1 MSLGFFE
8 LFALF
13 LRRNLIIICLQI
25 IPFEVNLRNEKFL
38 FPRKI
43 FVFLGACLSEFEAKL
58 FPNASGVPRADMLL
72 KISNL
77 NCSLSYRMKLR
88 YVYFF
93 GLNFSY
99 FFFENSMYHMMLIT

>member
-43 FVFLGACLSEFEAKL
+43 FVFLGACLSEFEANL
-58 FPNASGVPRADMLL
+58 FPNASGVHRADMLL
-72 KISNL
+72 KIS

-88 YVYFF
+88 YIYFF

-99 FFFENSMYHMMLIT
+99 FFF